1 MPHAAGGDAQR
12 SHRFV
17 EEEGGEGGDG
27 DLDEGAGVQGD
38 HLLVEGAPPVVDG
51 DAVQHEDEDEVE
63 GEEAGVVQV
72 GSVLAPLGCYSGLS

>member
-1 MPHAAGGDAQR
+1 MPHSASGDAKR
-12 SHRFV
+12 PHGFV
-17 EEEGGEGGDG
+17 DEEGGDGGDG
-27 DLDEGAGVQGD
+27 DLNECACVQGD
-38 HLLVEGAPPVVDG
+38 DLLVEGAPPVVDG